1 MLRSKLKNKANKF
14 KIIADI
20 AAYKRQRNYVVHLN
34 KQSKHN
40 YFDSLYTKKGPR
52 QFWNVCKPQFSN
64 KHSKKDT
71 SIILVEKDKLTL
83 SEMKI
88 ATTFSSGVL

>member
-1 MLRSKLKNKANKF
+1 MIVFTLKKT
-14 KIIADI
+14 
-20 AAYKRQRNYVVHLN
+20 L
-34 KQSKHN
+34 
-40 YFDSLYTKKGPR
+40 DSFGMFVSLS
-52 QFWNVCKPQFSN
+52 FLIN
-64 KHSKKDT
+64 SKKDT